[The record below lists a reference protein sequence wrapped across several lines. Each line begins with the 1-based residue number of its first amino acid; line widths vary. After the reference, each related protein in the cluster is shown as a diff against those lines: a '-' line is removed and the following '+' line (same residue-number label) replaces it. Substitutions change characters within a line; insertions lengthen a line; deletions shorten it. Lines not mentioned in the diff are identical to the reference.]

1 MSGSSRRLRRPVL
14 LLLVF
19 GMFLVIVGI
28 TATAQTV
35 IVTSN
40 VSSATLNAVV
50 QSDAATI
57 RTFANLVLEA
67 GDLNP
72 NATGDARRAEVQGR
86 LETLIHSGEILHL
99 EIRLP
104 DGLVILSD
112 DQASVGWT
120 AARTPSFAAAIA
132 GEPVAA
138 IVAPGDSE
146 AAGTRFE
153 TSSILREYFPIRTDR
168 TGDSVIAVVAI
179 WRDGVPILSQ
189 VEAARRDVVL
199 ATVSAAL
206 ITAVA
211 LFLVFRASQ
220 RRIARQAEALIEAER
235 RDPLTGTLNHGS
247 LVSLLTAGVE
257 NARTDGAEIEI
268 AMLDLDNFRLLNDA
282 HGHPAGDRALLLVA
296 EQLAAVL
303 PGTSEFGRYGPDEFL
318 VISPAT
324 DADGLL
330 PTIEHLRAVLAEMTL
345 QFGESELLPVTISG
359 GLCRFPRDGT
369 SVNALLANA
378 SVSLLEAKIG
388 GGNAICLADADTE
401 TPPETRTFDVFQGL
415 ILAVDAKDRY
425 TKRHSE
431 DVSRYAVFIAE
442 QLRLDPAVIATIR
455 VAGLLHDVGKIGI
468 PDAILRRPGR
478 LSDGEMEVVKQHV
491 ALGDMILRDLP
502 DIETIR
508 TGVRHHHE
516 RWDGR
521 GYLAGLA
528 GEDIPLIA
536 RILAVGDTFSAMTTT
551 RPYRKALD
559 VREALIRLADAAGTQ
574 LDEDLVAAFVGGI
587 EHDPNAPLPGTDG
600 LHRLWTPYARVA

>member
-1 MSGSSRRLRRPVL
+1 MLGSTRRIRRPVL

-35 IVTSN
+35 IVTAN

-67 GDLNP
+67 GDLDP
-72 NATGDARRAEVQGR
+72 VSLSGARREEVQRR
-86 LETLIHSGEILHL
+86 LETLTHSGEILHL
-99 EIRLP
+99 EVRLP

-112 DQASVGWT
+112 DPASVGWT
-120 AARTPSFAAAIA
+120 AAHTPDFDHAAS
-132 GEPVAA
+132 GTPVPA
-138 IVAPGDSE
+138 IVTPDDTE
-146 AAGTRFE
+146 AAGTGFQ

-168 TGDSVIAVVAI
+168 TGDSVIAVVGI
-179 WRDGVPILSQ
+179 WRDGVPILGQ
-189 VEAARRDVVL
+189 VDAARRDVVL

-206 ITAVA
+206 IAAFA

-220 RRIARQAEALIEAER
+220 GRITRQAELLIEAER

-247 LVSLLTAGVE
+247 LVGLLAEHVE
-257 NARTDGAEIEI
+257 AARTADAEIAI
-268 AMLDLDNFRLLNDA
+268 AMIDIDNFRLLNDT

-296 EQLAAVL
+296 EQLAPVL
-303 PGTSEFGRYGPDEFL
+303 PAAASFGRYGPDEFL
-318 VISPAT
+318 VISPET
-324 DADGLL
+324 GTGGLL
-330 PTIEHLRAVLAEMTL
+330 PAIEILRAALSGASL
-345 QFGESELLPVTISG
+345 QFGDSDPLPITISA
-359 GLCRFPRDGT
+359 GLAAFPQDGA
-369 SVNALLANA
+369 SVNSLLASA
-378 SVSLLEAKIG
+378 SVTLQEARVG
-388 GGNAICLADADTE
+388 GGNAIRVADAGSE
-401 TPPETRTFDVFQGL
+401 AAPETRTFDVFQGL

-431 DVSRYAVFIAE
+431 DVSRFAVFLAE
-442 QLRLDPAVIATIR
+442 RLGLDPETIATIR

-468 PDAILRRPGR
+468 PDSILRRPGR

-508 TGVRHHHE
+508 AGVRHHHE
-516 RWDGR
+516 RWDGH

-528 GEDIPLIA
+528 GEEIPLIA
-536 RILAVGDTFSAMTTT
+536 RILAVGDAFSAMTTT

-574 LDEDLVAAFVGGI
+574 LDEDLVATFVGGI

-600 LHRLWTPYARVA
+600 LHRLWTPYTRVA